1 MIYLDPFFEGG
12 GVGVEGTLM
21 RLLSLLQ
28 LFKEDISYIFL
39 FLEVSHTSIH
49 FALLLFLFQR
59 MLCSLQTDN
68 ALPVNGLAW

>member
-1 MIYLDPFFEGG
+1 MIYLDPSFEGWG
-12 GVGVEGTLM
+12 GGTLM

-28 LFKEDISYIFL
+28 LFKEDSRLYFP

-49 FALLLFLFQR
+49 FAHLLFLFQQ

-68 ALPVNGLAW
+68 ALPVNDLAW